1 MFPWLY
7 IFLWVRKNYI
17 HSSKNF
23 SNKKSMYV
31 SKRLHYACRP
41 VATSPSFLPLLL
53 LSVTISSTHPL
64 LENCE
69 TLTSFRSLKALYIPC
84 RLLAIVFSFLIFWR
98 RYIDPYASD
107 ILHISNVL
115 CVSFDSW
122 LVFCFNF
129 CFYRNKE

>member
-41 VATSPSFLPLLL
+41 VAISPSFLPLHPFRGHLFDSSL
-53 LSVTISSTHPL
+53 TRKLRNSYFVSLIKSTLYSVSTSSY
-64 LENCE
+64 
-69 TLTSFRSLKALYIPC
+69 R
-84 RLLAIVFSFLIFWR
+84 FSFLIFWK
-98 RYIDPYASD
+98 RYIDLYASD